1 MNEIRF
7 NQMKNSFE
15 TFKTLA
21 SPGSNGGSPHSTV
34 EYTAFVEHL
43 QNVLECQK
51 DLYDRIDESDRNT
64 NEKLEDTNEK
74 LNEIKEHYGKTDLQI
89 LSLRKDLSAHIKSE
103 EKVAENIESIK
114 DTLQNCNNGLVVRVN
129 KIEEDRQWEAE
140 QEECRDMKEEK
151 KVVLEMEAKKNR
163 NWQLIMIGVIF
174 AIILGDKAYPYL
186 IKILSFL

>member
-21 SPGSNGGSPHSTV
+21 SPGSNGGSHHSTV

-51 DLYDRIDESDRNT
+51 DLYDRIDESDRN
-64 NEKLEDTNEK
+64 TNEK

-114 DTLQNCNNGLVVRVN
+114 DSLQNCNNGLVVRVN
-129 KIEEDRQWEAE
+129 KIEADRQWEAE

-151 KVVLEMEAKKNR
+151 KVVLEMETKKNR

>member
-1 MNEIRF
+1 
-7 NQMKNSFE
+7 MKNSFE